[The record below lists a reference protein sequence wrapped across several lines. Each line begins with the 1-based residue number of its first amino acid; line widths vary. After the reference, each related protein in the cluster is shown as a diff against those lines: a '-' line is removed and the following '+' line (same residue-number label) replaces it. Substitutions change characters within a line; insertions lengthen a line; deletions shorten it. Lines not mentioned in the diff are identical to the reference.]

1 MDEEGFDIFN
11 LDLSIVF
18 IKFSIDNIIKILLC
32 LLTESKIVFMSQSV
46 GLLTPVMQIFFKLI
60 SPFKWFF
67 PYVPL
72 LPSSQLEYLEAPN
85 PFIMGIHSEFVNQIN
100 KVKIHFIRISTV

>member
-1 MDEEGFDIFN
+1 
-11 LDLSIVF
+11 
-18 IKFSIDNIIKILLC
+18 
-32 LLTESKIVFMSQSV
+32 
-46 GLLTPVMQIFFKLI
+46 
-60 SPFKWFF
+60 
-67 PYVPL
+67 VPL